1 MCESVV
7 LSMPFVYR
15 LQKILDF
22 RIRKKEEQ
30 LLAVQR
36 AQMELTAAEEN
47 IRLNNEEIEITKQNQ
62 RKADSLM
69 MESYDKYLHH
79 LWEKAKQLEI
89 IRQEKFARLQEEIQK
104 LVELE
109 KAVKVLEKHKEKNK
123 EAYLEEEKK
132 AELKLLSEI
141 AVQRHFRHTS
151 QKNEE
156 EAILNQLDEYEL
168 TLLNGTEGK
177 T

>member
-1 MCESVV
+1 
-7 LSMPFVYR
+7 MPFVYR

-36 AQMELTAAEEN
+36 AQKELEIANQN
-47 IRLNNEEIEITKQNQ
+47 IRKNNQEIEIIKQNQ
-62 RKADSLM
+62 RQADSLM

-79 LWEKAKQLEI
+79 LWEKGEELEEI
-89 IRQEKFARLQEEIQK
+89 KQEKTRILQEEIQK

-132 AELKLLSEI
+132 AELKMLSEI
-141 AVQRHFRHTS
+141 SVQRHFQHTR
-151 QKNEE
+151 QNLEDEE
-156 EAILNQLDEYEL
+156 LLRQIEL
-168 TLLNGTEGK
+168 IESENINGY
-177 T
+177 

>member
-1 MCESVV
+1 
-7 LSMPFVYR
+7 MPFVYR

-36 AQMELTAAEEN
+36 AQKELEIAEQN
-47 IRLNNEEIEITKQNQ
+47 IWQNNQEIELTKQNQ

-79 LWEKAKQLEI
+79 LWEKGKQLEEI
-89 IRQEKFARLQEEIQK
+89 KQEKIRKLQEEIQK

-109 KAVKVLEKHKEKNK
+109 KAVKVLEKHKEKSK

-132 AELKLLSEI
+132 AELKTLSEI
-141 AVQRHFRHTS
+141 GVQRHFQHKR
-151 QKNEE
+151 QNDEDEE
-156 EAILNQLDEYEL
+156 ILKQIEL
-168 TLLNGTEGK
+168 MEGENLNGY
-177 T
+177 